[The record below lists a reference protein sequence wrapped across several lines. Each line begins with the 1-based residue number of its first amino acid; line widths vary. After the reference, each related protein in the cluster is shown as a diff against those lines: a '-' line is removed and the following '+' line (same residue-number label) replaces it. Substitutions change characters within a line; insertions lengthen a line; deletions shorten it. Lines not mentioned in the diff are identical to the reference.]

1 MSFILL
7 LFLLVNIV
15 PWLLLFEWVNI
26 SYEFVSSS
34 GNIGVSWFNNSCKCD
49 MVKNYGCSGPS
60 IIFYEFLIFFFYIYN
75 LLYSLFK
82 IDY

>member
-1 MSFILL
+1 MSLILL

-49 MVKNYGCSGPS
+49 MVKN
-60 IIFYEFLIFFFYIYN
+60 
-75 LLYSLFK
+75 
-82 IDY
+82 

>member
-1 MSFILL
+1 LGKLNATFILSIIKNWMSFILL

-49 MVKNYGCSGPS
+49 MVKN
-60 IIFYEFLIFFFYIYN
+60 
-75 LLYSLFK
+75 
-82 IDY
+82 